1 MIDLPPW
8 RRPDALQA
16 LLAAW
21 RRDFRGR
28 TVARA
33 VAGTGWLRL
42 TLIAPGAPAA
52 HLFLCARPGAVL
64 LCDEDAPPDP
74 ALREALGETRRG
86 PPADRLAGA
95 RLLDARPFPADLAI
109 ALVFAPRGGGT
120 PLRVVLQLHGSRGNL
135 LLVDAAGSLVWAL
148 YPGATLALLAD
159 PAAGTTDPAT
169 APDLTAADVRAPDPT
184 GNATAPAA
192 AVGADFRAAA
202 RLRLETQLATDLAVG
217 GTRALRTAAEAT
229 ARLRVNL
236 TRDLAEAARGDD
248 LRRAAEALAIA
259 LPTVPRGVSRVEVAD
274 PAGGPP
280 LAVPMDP
287 ARSPAG
293 NMEEYF
299 RRARKAERGRA
310 LIAERLAEA
319 DRRAVALDAARAELA
334 AATALTDEMVA
345 ACLAWRRTHAAL
357 LGLRTTAGGGVTRE
371 APVPARPFRRY
382 LIEGRWELWVGRDNV
397 ENDLLTHGTAAPDD
411 IWLHAQGVTGSH
423 AVLRTGG
430 RPDTVPRQVLEK
442 AAALTALHSRA
453 RHSALV
459 PVIHTLRKYVR
470 KPRRSLPGTAT
481 CQREKTLF
489 APPGV
494 PEGVEPA

>member
-1 MIDLPPW
+1 MTDLPPW

-21 RRDFRGR
+21 RRDFAGR

-52 HLFLCARPGAVL
+52 YLFLCARPGAVL

-74 ALREALGETRRG
+74 ALREALGEARRG
-86 PPADRLAGA
+86 LPADRLAGA
-95 RLLDARPFPADLAI
+95 RLLDARPFPADLAV
-109 ALVFAPRGGGT
+109 AFAFAPRGGGA
-120 PLRVVLQLHGSRGNL
+120 PLRLVLQLHGSRGNL

-159 PAAGTTDPAT
+159 PAARPAAEVTTAE
-169 APDLTAADVRAPDPT
+169 APGDAA
-184 GNATAPAA
+184 APAFNA
-192 AVGADFRAAA
+192 GADFRAAA

-217 GTRALRTAAEAT
+217 GARALRTAAEAT
-229 ARLRVNL
+229 ARLRANL
-236 TRDLAEAARGDD
+236 ARDLAEAARGDD
-248 LRRAAEALAIA
+248 LRRAAEALAVA
-259 LPTVPRGVSRVEVAD
+259 LPTVPRGVSRVEVPD

-280 LAVPMDP
+280 LAVSMDP

-334 AATALTDEMVA
+334 AATALAGGRIA
-345 ACLAWRRTHAAL
+345 ACLAWRRAHAPL

-371 APVPARPFRRY
+371 APLPARPFRRY

-411 IWLHAQGVTGSH
+411 IWLHAQGVSGSH

-430 RPDTVPRQVLEK
+430 RPDSVPRQVLEK
-442 AAALTALHSRA
+442 AAALAALHSRA

-470 KPRRSLPGTAT
+470 KPRRSPPGTAT

-489 APPGV
+489 ATPGV
-494 PEGVEPA
+494 PERVEPA

>member
-1 MIDLPPW
+1 MTDLPPW

-21 RRDFRGR
+21 RRDFTGR

-42 TLIAPGAPAA
+42 TLIAPGAPASY
-52 HLFLCARPGAVL
+52 LFLCARPGAVL

-74 ALREALGETRRG
+74 ALREALGEVRRG

-95 RLLDARPFPADLAI
+95 RLLDARPFPADRAV
-109 ALVFAPRGGGT
+109 ALVFAPRGGSA

-159 PAAGTTDPAT
+159 PAAGTPGDVTTVDP
-169 APDLTAADVRAPDPT
+169 PAD
-184 GNATAPAA
+184 ATAPAA
-192 AVGADFRAAA
+192 TAGADFRAAA
-202 RLRLETQLATDLAVG
+202 RLRLETQLAADLAVNG
-217 GTRALRTAAEAT
+217 ARTLRTAADAT

-236 TRDLAEAARGDD
+236 ARDLAEAARGDD
-248 LRRAAEALAIA
+248 LRRAAEALAVA

-310 LIAERLAEA
+310 GIAERLAEA
-319 DRRAVALDAARAELA
+319 DRRAAALDVARAELT
-334 AATALTDEMVA
+334 AATARTDGGIA
-345 ACLAWRRTHAAL
+345 ACLAWRRAHAAL

-382 LIEGRWELWVGRDNV
+382 VIEGRWELWVGRDNA

-430 RPDTVPRQVLEK
+430 RPDAVPRQVLEK

>member
-1 MIDLPPW
+1 MTDLPPW

-16 LLAAW
+16 LLTAW
-21 RRDFRGR
+21 RRDFTGR

-52 HLFLCARPGAVL
+52 YLFLCARPGAVL
-64 LCDEDAPPDP
+64 LCDEEAPPDP
-74 ALREALGETRRG
+74 ALREALGEARRG

-109 ALVFAPRGGGT
+109 ALFFAPRGGGA

-159 PAAGTTDPAT
+159 PTAGTAGHAT
-169 APDLTAADVRAPDPT
+169 APELTAAD
-184 GNATAPAA
+184 ATTPAA

-202 RLRLETQLATDLAVG
+202 RLRLDTQLAADLAG
-217 GTRALRTAAEAT
+217 GSARALRTAAEAT
-229 ARLRVNL
+229 DRLRMNL
-236 TRDLAEAARGDD
+236 ARDLAEAARGDD
-248 LRRAAEALAIA
+248 LRRAAEALAVA
-259 LPTVPRGVSRVEVAD
+259 LPTVPRGVSCVEVAD

-287 ARSPAG
+287 ARSPSG

-334 AATALTDEMVA
+334 ATTALTDGMIA
-345 ACLAWRRTHAAL
+345 ACLAWRRAHASL
-357 LGLRTTAGGGVTRE
+357 LGLRTTTGGGVTRE
-371 APVPARPFRRY
+371 APVPARSFRRY
-382 LIEGRWELWVGRDNV
+382 LIEGRWELWVGRNNV
-397 ENDLLTHGTAAPDD
+397 ENDLLTHDTAAPDD

-430 RPDTVPRQVLEK
+430 RPETVPRQVLEK

-470 KPRRSLPGTAT
+470 KPRRSPPGTAT